1 MRNRDYFLPSVT
13 TLVIFGLAWFLSC
26 AHQNRMQDEADA
38 GFEQTAE
45 APAES
50 ETTQNEVATNEESQ
64 ATPPAEQAQQ
74 ESPAEPETAL
84 APKEE
89 SVEAQAEAQTEVPP
103 VANSE
108 ESNSVQNPEVTQ
120 NEAPLTEEPQLVE
133 APVETPKAQIAWVG
147 VVPKIPSKAVK
158 RKGKSLNRFYFA
170 RKGDTPK
177 SVSELIYSDKKHSK
191 LLTSWNGKNW
201 QPGKILYYSSPMDPA
216 DKKMRSFYQ
225 ERKVVP
231 EEYTVSAGDWLTR
244 IASKKLGSSRSWKEI
259 AVVNGLK
266 QPNDLEVGQLLAIYP
281 LDLLA
286 SPAPQQEKVVRND
299 SVSNLPMIEKPA
311 PQPQEAQPE
320 PLMPQDQPLAQ
331 APAPEMAPSPAEP
344 SQAQVPQQE
353 PAPVMNAEAPQSEAP
368 ATNWDQ
374 VVEQNF
380 VAILIG
386 AAVVILL
393 LVLAARKKKQKLQA
407 SASNESAQEE
417 FTENTPSKF
426 RKR

>member
-1 MRNRDYFLPSVT
+1 MRNRDYFLPSIT

-45 APAES
+45 APVENEKPQEEVATSEEAEKAPSTPGTEPTVAPQAES
-50 ETTQNEVATNEESQ
+50 E
-64 ATPPAEQAQQ
+64 QAQN
-74 ESPAEPETAL
+74 
-84 APKEE
+84 
-89 SVEAQAEAQTEVPP
+89 EAQTEVPP
-103 VANSE
+103 VTNPEENNSA
-108 ESNSVQNPEVTQ
+108 QNPEVTS
-120 NEAPLTEEPQLVE
+120 NEVTPEVEPQLVE
-133 APVETPKAQIAWVG
+133 ELAEAPKPQPVWLG

-177 SVSELIYSDKKHSK
+177 SVSELIYSDKKHAK
-191 LLTSWNGKNW
+191 LLAAWNGKAW

-244 IASKKLGSSRSWKEI
+244 IASKKLRSARSWKEI

-266 QPNDLEVGQLLAIYP
+266 QPNSLEVGQLLAIYP

-286 SPAPQQEKVVRND
+286 APAPRQEEVATND
-299 SVSNLPMIEKPA
+299 AVSNLPMIEKPA
-311 PQPQEAQPE
+311 PQPQEAKPQ
-320 PLMPQDQPLAQ
+320 PLMPEQPLAEAQ
-331 APAPEMAPSPAEP
+331 APEMAPPPTQAP
-344 SQAQVPQQE
+344 QAQVPQQE
-353 PAPVMNAEAPQSEAP
+353 PAPVMDAEASQPEVP

-386 AAVVILL
+386 AAVVVLL
-393 LVLAARKKKQKLQA
+393 LVLAARKKKQRAQA
-407 SASNESAQEE
+407 SASGEAAQEE